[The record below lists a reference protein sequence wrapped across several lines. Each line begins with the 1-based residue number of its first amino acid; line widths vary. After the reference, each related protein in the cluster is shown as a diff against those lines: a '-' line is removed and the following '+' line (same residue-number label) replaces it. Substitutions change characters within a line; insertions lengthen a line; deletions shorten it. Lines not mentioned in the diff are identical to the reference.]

1 MNRVYFDFIA
11 GTTSLGRI
19 EIELFFDI
27 TPKTSE
33 NFRGLCTGEYGKALI
48 SKKKLNYK
56 GTKIFKIYD
65 NQYIIGG
72 DIVYNN
78 GKGGESIYG
87 QFFKDENFTRRHSC
101 AGLLSMNN
109 FGRNTNNSQFIITL
123 KPCPQLD
130 DRHVVF
136 GQIINGMDVLKEIS
150 KIPVD
155 SFKKPKV
162 NIVVFDCGD
171 FDTTRLH
178 LREDVFKETIDS
190 IIEKRKNREIIKIMG
205 EKELEEYN
213 RKFKE
218 YLIKNKDKDVYYEDD
233 EESYEEN
240 ESENDYNDNND
251 NNENYDLENKNF
263 DDKDKKFIGI
273 KRKKNLSDNDSS
285 SDDEEENEL
294 NDNNENNNNNEND
307 EENEFKKRLK
317 LFNSKISEAINLNE
331 KEAMDENKKNQK
343 YNDLNNENNTN
354 KNWKNRQEELKN
366 KLKQQGI
373 PENKT
378 YILNSINH
386 SEKEKEKQ
394 RKKEKN
400 ISYGWDLF
408 NKDTIYRSNKKRLKN
423 MPFNKELYDEQMK
436 NGINNLNEICNEER
450 KEMLKLDLL
459 KQIEV
464 RKKFTRRRRFIE
476 EANVDYINERNKKFN
491 EKLKRF
497 FGKEAS
503 GIKLNLERG
512 TSL

>member
-56 GTKIFKIYD
+56 GTKIFKILD

-150 KIPVD
+150 KVPVD
-155 SFKKPKV
+155 NFKKPKV

-205 EKELEEYN
+205 EKEIEEYN
-213 RKFKE
+213 QKFKE
-218 YLIKNKDKDVYYEDD
+218 FLIKNKDKDVYYENESNDD
-233 EESYEEN
+233 SENENNENNENEENKEIENEEN
-240 ESENDYNDNND
+240 EEIDNED
-251 NNENYDLENKNF
+251 NKE
-263 DDKDKKFIGI
+263 KKFIGM
-273 KRKKNLSDNDSS
+273 KRNKNLSDKESS
-285 SDDEEENEL
+285 SDDEEENEI
-294 NDNNENNNNNEND
+294 DDNENE

-331 KEAMDENKKNQK
+331 KEAIDENKKNQK
-343 YNDLNNENNTN
+343 YNDLNNENNRN
-354 KNWKNRQEELKN
+354 NNWKSKQEELKN

-386 SEKEKEKQ
+386 SEKEKEKE

-408 NKDTIYRSNKKRLKN
+408 NKNTIYRSNKKRLKN

-459 KQIEV
+459 KQIEK

>member
-150 KIPVD
+150 KVPVD
-155 SFKKPKV
+155 NFKKPKV

-190 IIEKRKNREIIKIMG
+190 IIEKRKNREIIKILG
-205 EKELEEYN
+205 EKEIEEYN
-213 RKFKE
+213 QELEKIRKEK
-218 YLIKNKDKDVYYEDD
+218 KNRKDYDDYSNPSEDD
-233 EESYEEN
+233 NEDNEDN
-240 ESENDYNDNND
+240 NNNNLIGKKRESELYS
-251 NNENYDLENKNF
+251 ESE
-263 DDKDKKFIGI
+263 
-273 KRKKNLSDNDSS
+273 
-285 SDDEEENEL
+285 EEENEISD
-294 NDNNENNNNNEND
+294 NDNNNND

-331 KEAMDENKKNQK
+331 KEVLDENKKNEE
-343 YNDLNNENNTN
+343 YNDNNNERNYN
-354 KNWKNRQEELKN
+354 KNWKSKQEEIKSNLK
-366 KLKQQGI
+366 LQGI

-386 SEKEKEKQ
+386 SEKEKEKK

-459 KQIEV
+459 KQIEK